1 MFLPCMRVMRQV
13 INLLYYSFLFQ
24 SSELLTS
31 LTYAGHANDLVGAH
45 SIHFAPTIF
54 ECPRS

>member
-1 MFLPCMRVMRQV
+1 MRVMRQV